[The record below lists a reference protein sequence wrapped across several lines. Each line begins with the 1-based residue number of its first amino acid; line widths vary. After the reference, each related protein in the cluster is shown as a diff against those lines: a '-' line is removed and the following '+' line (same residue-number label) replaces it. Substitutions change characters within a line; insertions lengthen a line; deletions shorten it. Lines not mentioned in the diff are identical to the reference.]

1 MSKGTQETEIKLA
14 LKDARSGRKMLRD
27 TGFVVSCKRVFEAN
41 TILDTA
47 DLALR
52 STSRLLRLREAGPVA
67 TVTYKGVPQVGRH
80 KSREEL
86 EVCVTDAAAMLAIAE
101 RLGYTRKFRY
111 EKYRT
116 EYRQPGRAGV
126 AMLDETPVGIFLELE
141 GTPAWIDRIAS
152 RLGFEERDY
161 ITSSYGRVYLEW
173 CAAKGRIPADM
184 TFESEP
190 RPEGAS

>member
-14 LKDARSGRKMLRD
+14 LKDARTGRKMLRD
-27 TGFVVSCKRVFEAN
+27 AGFEISHKRVFEAN
-41 TILDTA
+41 TILDTP
-47 DLALR
+47 DLGLR
-52 STSRLLRLREAGPVA
+52 STSRLLRVREAGPVA
-67 TVTYKGVPQVGRH
+67 TVTYKGVPDVGRH

-116 EYRQPGRAGV
+116 EYRQPRRAGV
-126 AMLDETPVGIFLELE
+126 AMLDETPVGVFLELE
-141 GTPAWIDRIAS
+141 GAPAWIDRIAT
-152 RLGFEERDY
+152 RLGFDERDY

-173 CAAKGRIPADM
+173 CAANGRVPADM
-184 TFESEP
+184 TFDS
-190 RPEGAS
+190 

>member
-1 MSKGTQETEIKLA
+1 MSNGSQETEIKLK
-14 LKDARSGRKMLRD
+14 LKSARAGRKMLRD
-27 TGFVVSCKRVFEAN
+27 AGFQVSCKRVFEAN
-41 TILDTA
+41 TILDTPESS
-47 DLALR
+47 LR
-52 STSRLLRLREAGPVA
+52 SRSCLLRLREAGLVS

-116 EYRQPGRAGV
+116 EYQQPGRAGV
-126 AMLDETPVGIFLELE
+126 AMLDETPVGVFLELE
-141 GTPAWIDRIAS
+141 GTPAWIDRIAK

-161 ITSSYGRVYLEW
+161 VTSSYGRVYLEW
-173 CAAKGRIPADM
+173 CAANGRMPSDM
-184 TFESEP
+184 TFE
-190 RPEGAS
+190 G